1 MKKFA
6 KNLLNLI
13 ANIFILVLGFSAYH
27 YDISGYKN
35 LITFICWFYF
45 ISYILILFNEKSQIL
60 LYESRKELKY
70 NPNIFGFINYSI
82 YFATIGIL
90 VFYGQFI
97 LGSLLTLTLS
107 LSYSIEKKG
116 EELTKNKNHQIT
128 SHEN

>member
-13 ANIFILVLGFSAYH
+13 ANIFILTGTFYAYH

-45 ISYILILFNEKSQIL
+45 ISYLLMLSNDKSQIL
-60 LYESRKELKY
+60 IYESRKELRY

-82 YFATIGIL
+82 YFAIIGIL
-90 VFYGQFI
+90 IFYGQFI
-97 LGSLLTLTLS
+97 LGSLLTVALS
-107 LSYSIEKKG
+107 LSYSIEKKVR
-116 EELTKNKNHQIT
+116 N
-128 SHEN
+128 

>member
-13 ANIFILVLGFSAYH
+13 ANIFVLAGTFSAYH

-45 ISYILILFNEKSQIL
+45 ISYLLMLSTDKSQIII
-60 LYESRKELKY
+60 YESRKELRY

-82 YFATIGIL
+82 YFAIIGIL
-90 VFYGQFI
+90 IFYGQFI
-97 LGSLLTLTLS
+97 LGSLLTVTLIF
-107 LSYSIEKKG
+107 SYSIEKKG
-116 EELTKNKNHQIT
+116 EELTKNKDYQIT